1 MLFKTVDNW
10 ADEADIWSLEMR
22 VWCVQGTGSVVE
34 RDVITLC
41 YRGREARVSEL
52 GPSVNT
58 GVISHGLIIG
68 EHEQ

>member
-1 MLFKTVDNW
+1 MEPG
-10 ADEADIWSLEMR
+10 DEGVVCSRDR
-22 VWCVQGTGSVVE
+22 VVE

-41 YRGREARVSEL
+41 YRGREARVSKL

-68 EHEQ
+68 EHKQ

>member
-1 MLFKTVDNW
+1 
-10 ADEADIWSLEMR
+10 MR